1 MKLSAYHYAVALRG
15 LVAGT
20 RYTLP
25 MSWPVATDYLI
36 SLEACTLSPDPPDAA
51 ALEPSYVDGDTPTPS
66 AGCFIHVSG
75 AGRVAASP
83 IPAGTNVGWRGN
95 GA

>member
-15 LVAGT
+15 AVAGT

-36 SLEACTLSPDPPDAA
+36 PLEACTLSPDPPDAA
-51 ALEPSYVDGDTPTPS
+51 PLSRS
-66 AGCFIHVSG
+66 LC
-75 AGRVAASP
+75 
-83 IPAGTNVGWRGN
+83 
-95 GA
+95 

>member
-36 SLEACTLSPDPPDAA
+36 SLGPVDISRHSGESRNPG
-51 ALEPSYVDGDTPTPS
+51 ALESRHRS
-66 AGCFIHVSG
+66 HSG
-75 AGRVAASP
+75 HSGFPLSRE
-83 IPAGTNVGWRGN
+83 
-95 GA
+95 

>member
-25 MSWPVATDYLI
+25 MSCITTQFILK
-36 SLEACTLSPDPPDAA
+36 
-51 ALEPSYVDGDTPTPS
+51 GDFRWLRTTWFP
-66 AGCFIHVSG
+66 
-75 AGRVAASP
+75 
-83 IPAGTNVGWRGN
+83 
-95 GA
+95 

>member
-36 SLEACTLSPDPPDAA
+36 SLEACTLA
-51 ALEPSYVDGDTPTPS
+51 
-66 AGCFIHVSG
+66 
-75 AGRVAASP
+75 P
-83 IPAGTNVGWRGN
+83 IRPMPRP
-95 GA
+95 